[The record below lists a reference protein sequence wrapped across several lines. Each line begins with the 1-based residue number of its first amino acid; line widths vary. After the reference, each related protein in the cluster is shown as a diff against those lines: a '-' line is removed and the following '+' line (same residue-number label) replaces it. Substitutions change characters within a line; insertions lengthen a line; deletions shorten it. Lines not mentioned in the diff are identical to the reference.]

1 MTERRQTFRNRVY
14 YSGMLAFNDRKSTV
28 ACVVRNF
35 NSFGAMVE
43 FENPAIVPDWV
54 DFEVRRKGLTYL
66 AHLAW
71 RDRERAGLVFSASPA
86 TNDVIPI
93 EWARKLRASEQVN
106 KALQARIDQLRS
118 EH

>member
-1 MTERRQTFRNRVY
+1 MSDRRRQYRNRVY
-14 YSGMLAFNDRKSTV
+14 YSGTIAFNDRKSTV

-54 DFEVRRKGLTYL
+54 DFEVQRKGVTYL

-71 RDRERAGLVFSASPA
+71 RDRDRAGLVFSASPK